1 MGVTAIKS
9 IKNSNA
15 TGAYYIKNLEHPS
28 DTTGP
33 NGPMKVAPGQN
44 ISCNM
49 WIPWCTSQTDFYNNH
64 RIILVPFS
72 NDGNAR
78 VIAIWQ
84 QGDYVRYS
92 LNDTFQNN
100 GTLVPGNSTVN
111 GDRSIEITG
120 TNVLDADIKF
130 Y

>member
-9 IKNSNA
+9 IKNNNA

-28 DTTGP
+28 DTNGP
-33 NGPMKVAPGQN
+33 DGPMKAAPGQN
-44 ISCNM
+44 ITCNM

-64 RIILVPFS
+64 RIIIVPFS
-72 NDGNAR
+72 NDPHA
-78 VIAIWQ
+78 VTLTIWQ

-92 LNDTFQNN
+92 RDGGFHDN

-120 TNVLDADIKF
+120 TNVLDVDLRF